1 MGHVTYLWQACLA
14 PALVN
19 LPPGYIL
26 DRLDERVAH
35 PLGEFVEGHEAVALS
50 PLFAG
55 RSQCLVEGRA
65 WPNVTKSEITVRRQ
79 SCARR
84 PDWQDE
90 LEEGSPEDLQGQGGI
105 VILSKGFLEIV

>member
-1 MGHVTYLWQACLA
+1 MGHVTYLWQAGLS

-35 PLGEFVEGHEAVALS
+35 PLGEFVEGHEAVTLS
-50 PLFAG
+50 PLFG
-55 RSQCLVEGRA
+55 RCSQCLIQRGAR
-65 WPNVTKSEITVRRQ
+65 PNVAKSEIRIRRQ

-90 LEEGSPEDLQGQGGI
+90 LEEGSPEDLQGQGGVI
-105 VILSKGFLEIV
+105 ILSK